1 MMKADPGGPLFKILK
16 WEPGP
21 HRPSKRLLLQT
32 DAFKVTRTYSL
43 TSTLSRHAASGVRIR
58 NNVFSDMPA
67 GATFTWETCE
77 TISAEPMPWRV
88 GYYDKP
94 RSWEEKGPE
103 PGDVNSVTRRFL
115 DQKTFKAARMPSA
128 RPSFLQAC
136 SAKALSL
143 RKNAAKQKRKLRLLR
158 GDAPSDMSSSSS
170 SSSSSSNSNSSDNES
185 DESSASQWSHP

>member
-1 MMKADPGGPLFKILK
+1 MKADPGGPLFKILK

-43 TSTLSRHAASGVRIR
+43 TSTLSAMLLLLSGSAIMCSLTCLLVLLSLGKPAKQFPQNLCHGGLDIMTNRGLGRKRVQSQVMSTVSLDGSWIKKLSRLRGCLLLGHPSCKLVLLRH
-58 NNVFSDMPA
+58 
-67 GATFTWETCE
+67 C
-77 TISAEPMPWRV
+77 
-88 GYYDKP
+88 
-94 RSWEEKGPE
+94 
-103 PGDVNSVTRRFL
+103 
-115 DQKTFKAARMPSA
+115 
-128 RPSFLQAC
+128 
-136 SAKALSL
+136 L

-158 GDAPSDMSSSSS
+158 GDAPADMSSSSS